1 MSKYHNKKTVVDG
14 ITFHSTGEANRY
26 CELKLIQRAGVI
38 SYLVLQPKYILQPKF
53 RYNSQAMR
61 AITWTADFEYT
72 EDGVRV
78 TEDFKGHETEAIKLK
93 LKMFKYKHPNKT
105 LRITRAR

>member
-26 CELKLIQRAGVI
+26 CELKLMLQAKVI
-38 SYLVLQPKYILQPKF
+38 SDLVLQPKYILQPKF
-53 RYNSQAMR
+53 RYNGKGIQ

-72 EDGVRV
+72 EDGVRI
-78 TEDFKGHETEAIKLK
+78 TEDFKGYGTAEFKLR
-93 LKMFKYKHPNKT
+93 LKMFKYKYPDKT